1 MARYQA
7 LNDTRDILGPSACV
21 RLLDI
26 ADTRGTKMIKNTML
40 GPNRLFLPI
49 LAASCATLF
58 AVAQAQDVP
67 DGYLRNPTVTP
78 GLAPNMSVEEE
89 PTVAHTYQVGFSAG
103 DEVLSG
109 LTDLAKAEGITSAQ
123 ITGLGGLSTALLAF
137 GDPSIG
143 SFVFKLIPIDEK
155 SELVSLDGTISMRN
169 DEPYVHLHA
178 VVALSDGSTR
188 GGHVLELHVDP
199 VTEVTIL
206 ATAK

>member
-1 MARYQA
+1 MKHIFP
-7 LNDTRDILGPSACV
+7 TITVLGAS
-21 RLLDI
+21 LL
-26 ADTRGTKMIKNTML
+26 TG
-40 GPNRLFLPI
+40 
-49 LAASCATLF
+49 
-58 AVAQAQDVP
+58 AQAQDIP
-67 DGYLRNPTVTP
+67 EGYLQNPTVTP
-78 GLAPNMSVEEE
+78 GLAPNMTVEEE
-89 PTVAHTYQVGFSAG
+89 PTVAHTYQVRFSAG

-155 SELVSLDGTISMRN
+155 SELVSLVGTISMRG
-169 DEPYVHLHA
+169 DEPNVHLHA

-199 VTEVTIL
+199 VAEVTIL